1 MHSLVD
7 NKEIERAIMDTLETR
22 ELLGYTLE
30 TFEMKEFKEY
40 YDEHSNNFTD
50 FARAAFLKAISIPP
64 AYFLEQP
71 DETQEELLC
80 NKLDLVEVQKKYAGF
95 SVLVISQGNQIL
107 NATKIKTNEIET
119 KFEAVSSIT
128 DVENVVW
135 NKTLIRDGY
144 TCGYLVCDTVSGK
157 EYNRAIF
164 IDLPLLFNKPTIIHE
179 GFVKLANSDMV
190 VEKDMMY
197 YTFTSTVDYDDF
209 QHIALAIED
218 TLANIE
224 ATTDVEKE
232 EKKTILRETLEV
244 TCQLIE
250 EKVVPKSLLNPICK
264 FISKNGEFSDLTTK
278 TLLETVIAFDNNVK
292 SLKQVNALRS
302 AKKTIDYLWEDDW
315 RHPREVGETE

>member
-1 MHSLVD
+1 
-7 NKEIERAIMDTLETR
+7 MDTLETR
-22 ELLGYTLE
+22 ELLGYTIE
-30 TFEMKEFKEY
+30 TFEMEEFKEY
-40 YDEHSNNFTD
+40 YDLHSGNFTD
-50 FARAAFLKAISIPP
+50 FARVAFLKAISIPP

-80 NKLDLVEVQKKYAGF
+80 NKLDLVKVQKKYAGF
-95 SVLVISQGNQIL
+95 SVLVVSQGNQIL

-119 KFEAVSSIT
+119 KFEAISSIT
-128 DVENVVW
+128 DVKNLVW
-135 NKTLIRDGY
+135 NKTLIKDGY
-144 TCGYLVCDTVSGK
+144 ICGYLVCDTVSGK

-164 IDLPLLFNKPTIIHE
+164 IDLPLLFNKPTLIHE
-179 GFVKLANSDMV
+179 GFVKLANKDMV

-197 YTFTSTVDYDDF
+197 YTNTNTVDFDDF
-209 QHIALAIED
+209 QHIALAVED
-218 TLANIE
+218 KLANIE
-224 ATTDVEKE
+224 SITNIDNE

-278 TLLETVIAFDNNVK
+278 MLLETIISFDNNVK

-302 AKKTIDYLWEDDW
+302 AKNTIDFYWENDW
-315 RHPREVGETE
+315 SAPRETEETE

>member
-1 MHSLVD
+1 
-7 NKEIERAIMDTLETR
+7 MDTLETR

-30 TFEMKEFKEY
+30 TFEMEEFKEY
-40 YDEHSNNFTD
+40 YDLHSGNFTD

-80 NKLDLVEVQKKYAGF
+80 NKLDLVKVQKKYTGF
-95 SVLVISQGNQIL
+95 SVLVVSQGNQIL
-107 NATKIKTNEIET
+107 NTTKIKTNEIET
-119 KFEAVSSIT
+119 KFEAISSIT
-128 DVENVVW
+128 DVKNLVW
-135 NKTLIRDGY
+135 NKTLIKDGY
-144 TCGYLVCDTVSGK
+144 ICGYLVCDTVSGK

-164 IDLPLLFNKPTIIHE
+164 IDLPLLFNKPTLIHE
-179 GFVKLANSDMV
+179 GFVKLASKDMV

-197 YTFTSTVDYDDF
+197 YTGTDTVDFDDF
-209 QHIALAIED
+209 QHVALAIED
-218 TLANIE
+218 KLVNIE
-224 ATTDVEKE
+224 SITNIDNE

-278 TLLETVIAFDNNVK
+278 MLLETVISFDNNVK

-302 AKKTIDYLWEDDW
+302 AKNTIDFYWENDW
-315 RHPREVGETE
+315 SAPREAEETE

>member
-1 MHSLVD
+1 
-7 NKEIERAIMDTLETR
+7 MDTLETR

-30 TFEMKEFKEY
+30 TFEMEEFKEY
-40 YDEHSNNFTD
+40 YDLHSGNFTD

-80 NKLDLVEVQKKYAGF
+80 NKLDLVKVQKKYAGF
-95 SVLVISQGNQIL
+95 SVLVVSQGNQIL

-119 KFEAVSSIT
+119 KFEAISSIT
-128 DVENVVW
+128 DVKNLVW
-135 NKTLIRDGY
+135 NKTLIKDGY
-144 TCGYLVCDTVSGK
+144 ICGYLVCDTVSGK

-164 IDLPLLFNKPTIIHE
+164 IDLPLLFNKPTLIHE
-179 GFVKLANSDMV
+179 GFVKLANKDMV

-197 YTFTSTVDYDDF
+197 YTGTDTVDFDDF
-209 QHIALAIED
+209 QHVALAIED
-218 TLANIE
+218 KLVNIE
-224 ATTDVEKE
+224 SITNVDNE

-278 TLLETVIAFDNNVK
+278 MLLETVISFDNNVK

-302 AKKTIDYLWEDDW
+302 AKNTIDFYWENDW
-315 RHPREVGETE
+315 SAPREAEETE